1 MRLRLLPAL
10 IEKIGGTGLGVGHS
24 VCSLPWLWGARATQ
38 LKRSLAALGAP
49 RLGLAVL
56 PRRIGGHTS
65 TLPSLPIALLI
76 CSSLTSSPS
85 SISLCALP
93 EGIMGKQLA
102 RAATRQSKSTG
113 LSAGAL
119 SMAKIAWS
127 RSAGLLHIMPMPP

>member
-1 MRLRLLPAL
+1 MRLWLLPAL

-24 VCSLPWLWGARATQ
+24 VCSYHGSGE
-38 LKRSLAALGAP
+38 RSPRWLGAHP
-49 RLGLAVL
+49 WGLERVGWGLQSCLGGTG
-56 PRRIGGHTS
+56 RHTS

-76 CSSLTSSPS
+76 SPSLTSSPS

-119 SMAKIAWS
+119 SMAKIASS

>member
-1 MRLRLLPAL
+1 MRLRFLPAL
-10 IEKIGGTGLGVGHS
+10 VEEIGRTGLGVRHRA
-24 VCSLPWLWGARATQ
+24 CSLPWL
-38 LKRSLAALGAP
+38 SL
-49 RLGLAVL
+49 
-56 PRRIGGHTS
+56 GGIDDHTS

-76 CSSLTSSPS
+76 SSSLTSSPS

-113 LSAGAL
+113 LSGGAL
-119 SMAKIAWS
+119 SMAKIASS